1 MTANF
6 FSNNDSN
13 LPNIKLKGLP
23 KISKRLP
30 KLEIN
35 QNNDNLWFDTENGI
49 YTFEQFTDDVSNLFF
64 NS

>member
-1 MTANF
+1 MSTANF

-30 KLEIN
+30 KLEMTH
-35 QNNDNLWFDTENGI
+35 DNLLFTFDDTSFGMDELADKIDNI
-49 YTFEQFTDDVSNLFF
+49 YF